1 LRIVNNEYAIHQS
14 DSQSDCTAKTDWTKT
29 MLLFYLF
36 LYCFYLEKVTSY
48 CCDVNECFDED
59 CEQMTSAMN
68 IIFDYK
74 SDTSG
79 KTPCQILSS

>member
-1 LRIVNNEYAIHQS
+1 VNNETIIEYAIHQS

-59 CEQMTSAMN
+59 CEQ
-68 IIFDYK
+68 I
-74 SDTSG
+74 
-79 KTPCQILSS
+79 